1 MKTQFQMFYEAH
13 RRISDRN
20 NAFMD
25 LVTDE
30 SNPMTKQD
38 LERLI
43 ARWPEKYSMFAE
55 FLKVLPDEVQA

>member
-1 MKTQFQMFYEAH
+1 MKTQLQLFYEAH

-25 LVTDE
+25 LVTDA

-43 ARWPEKYSMFAE
+43 ARFPMRYSMFTEYLA
-55 FLKVLPDEVQA
+55 VLPDEVQA

>member
-13 RRISDRN
+13 RRIADLN

-25 LVTDE
+25 LVPDA

-43 ARWPEKYSMFAE
+43 ARWPEKYGMFVE
-55 FLKVLPDEVQA
+55 FLKAMPDEVQP

>member
-13 RRISDRN
+13 RRITDRN

-38 LERLI
+38 LEGLI
-43 ARWPEKYSMFAE
+43 ARWPEKYGMFAE
-55 FLKVLPDEVQA
+55 FLKLLPDEVQA

>member
-13 RRISDRN
+13 RRIADLN

-25 LVTDE
+25 LVPDA

-43 ARWPEKYSMFAE
+43 ARWPERYGMFAE
-55 FLKVLPDEVQA
+55 FLKVLPDEVHP

>member
-1 MKTQFQMFYEAH
+1 MKTQFQLFYEAH

-38 LERLI
+38 LEGLI
-43 ARWPEKYSMFAE
+43 ARWPKKYGMFVE
-55 FLKVLPDEVQA
+55 FLKVLPDEVQP